1 LRSARE
7 VLAAHTAGGTAWWA
21 LKSATAI
28 ADDGGVESAGPRRIL
43 ILLGAILAS
52 LLVAVPAF
60 GAPGTKLVVTNLN
73 DSGPGSLRAAIAAP
87 VAPHDPH
94 LISFAAGVRGQ
105 ITLTSPL
112 NVQGSDIVI
121 IEGPGIAGIRLSG
134 GDNSRVFEVGENA
147 ALELIDVT
155 VSHGRAVG
163 RAVAG
168 RAERGGTGEGGAIL
182 NLGQTVLKN
191 TVLTDNAAIGGES
204 AHGPGGAGYGG
215 AILNRGQLWIYRT
228 LFTGNVARGSGEHEQ
243 YYVENSLL
251 GGDAAGGAIRNEGKL
266 EIHHAEFA
274 DNSAIGGD
282 GTVYIV
288 PIGGVFGTAGGSG
301 LGGAIYDGSG
311 SGKLEVADSTFA
323 GNSALGGSI
332 GGGQLLFDKTG
343 DAGGGAI
350 FSASGR
356 LLLAD
361 STVVNNKAVLG
372 RQNPEKPAVLGAGG
386 LELQAGAQM
395 LRSDTI
401 VADPG
406 SADVGTSSPVPTL
419 NTIVGSCSGA
429 GLSSLGFDL
438 DVHGSCNLTGATDL
452 RNVDPG
458 LGALA
463 YAGGTIR
470 TVPLT
475 ADSPALDNGNT
486 GDETLDERGAKRPVR
501 VTDHPLP
508 PGGNAGDI
516 GAFELQ
522 GLPKLHYDLRP
533 EHLVLGSVKVG
544 STSKFVEA
552 TLVNDGNLPFHVGG
566 VKIGGA
572 DIDEFAISSET
583 CANADLGP
591 GDSCHLRVRFSPEE
605 VGERNAMVT
614 ITAEK
619 IGPIVLSLS
628 GTGIKDAGEDY
639 QPAL

>member
-1 LRSARE
+1 LR
-7 VLAAHTAGGTAWWA
+7 GDTAWRA
-21 LKSATAI
+21 LKSATAVV
-28 ADDGGVESAGPRRIL
+28 DDGGVESAGLRRIL
-43 ILLGAILAS
+43 TLLGAILAS

-60 GAPGTKLVVTNLN
+60 GAPEAKTVVTNLN

-87 VAPHDPH
+87 GDPHAPHS
-94 LISFAAGVRGQ
+94 ISFAGGVRGQ

-121 IEGPGIAGIRLSG
+121 IEGPGVAGIHLSG
-134 GDNSRVFEVGENA
+134 GDNSRVFEVGEHA
-147 ALELIDVT
+147 ALELTDLT

-163 RAVAG
+163 KAVGG
-168 RAERGGTGEGGAIL
+168 RAEPGGAGEGGAIL
-182 NLGQTVLKN
+182 NRGDLQLRN
-191 TVLTDNAAIGGES
+191 TLLTDNAAIGGES

-215 AILNRGQLWIYRT
+215 AILNQGRLWIYRT
-228 LFTGNVARGSGEHEQ
+228 HFTGNVARGNDKHEEF
-243 YYVENSLL
+243 YVETSLL

-288 PIGGVFGTAGGSG
+288 PFGGSFGTAGGSG

-332 GGGQLLFDKTG
+332 GYAEHPFGTTG

-356 LLLAD
+356 LLLAG
-361 STVVNNKAVLG
+361 STVVANTAVLG
-372 RQNPEKPAVLGAGG
+372 RQNPAKPAVLGAGG
-386 LELQAGAQM
+386 LELRAGAQM

-401 VADPG
+401 AADSG
-406 SADVGTSSPVPTL
+406 SAAVGTSSPVPTL
-419 NTIVGSCSGA
+419 NTIVGSCAGA
-429 GLSSLGFDL
+429 GLSSLGFNL
-438 DVHGSCNLTGATDL
+438 DVHGSCHLTGATDL

-475 ADSPALDNGNT
+475 PASPAVDNGNT
-486 GDETLDERGAKRPVR
+486 GGETVDERGAKRPVR

-522 GLPKLHYDLRP
+522 ELPKLHYDLRP

-544 STSKFVEA
+544 STSKFAEA
-552 TLVNDGNLPFHVGG
+552 TLVNDGNLAFHVGG

-572 DIDEFAISSET
+572 DADEFAISSET
-583 CANADLGP
+583 CANTDLKA

-605 VGERNAMVT
+605 VGERDATVT
-614 ITAEK
+614 MTAEK
-619 IGPIVLSLS
+619 VGPIVLRLS
-628 GTGIKDAGEDY
+628 GTGIKDGGADY
-639 QPAL
+639 QPVSQASRR